1 MIISLPAGECRRL
14 SPVAGDV
21 CGVKPPQ
28 QKKMIDKQKEK
39 TYLPLPV
46 GMVLVN
52 FQSCMPVNKDKDK
65 HAVHRYSTSAAGIG
79 HEYR

>member
-1 MIISLPAGECRRL
+1 MFAVSSRR
-14 SPVAGDV
+14 S
-21 CGVKPPQ
+21 
-28 QKKMIDKQKEK
+28 KKMIDKQKEK

-52 FQSCMPVNKDKDK
+52 FKSGMPVNKDNDK